1 MSLMED
7 ILSVVSELD
16 FGSSKRMNV
25 GTIKNSVVVTKAP
38 RGAGRRRRCLTLFLM
53 CVQSSVLAP

>member
-7 ILSVVSELD
+7 ILSVLSD

-25 GTIKNSVVVTKAP
+25 GTIKNSAVVTKAP
-38 RGAGRRRRCLTLFLM
+38 RGAGRRRGCLTLFSM
-53 CVQSSVLAP
+53 CFQSSVRTH